1 MAQVTN
7 GWVALISS
15 WVCEIFKSPSIYLTQ
30 GDSSHSPGGAHL
42 GKGPYPSPAVW
53 DVLSE
58 GLYPSPAV
66 WNVLDSFPFLCT
78 IAHMKYKEHKA
89 TSKASSKDLGHTRP
103 NRCLVGV
110 AWWQVLLRCWEAQ
123 WASSTPLFQMICHI
137 LSCNR
142 SMKLPT
148 FHSWT
153 KDTAFSDSDKQLP
166 ALCFVFDQRSH
177 SHWSAETPIP
187 TFCFQKPM
195 WTPSVSQIKFQL
207 QKPVLGGDDELLFN
221 GYRVSF
227 RMMKK
232 F

>member
-1 MAQVTN
+1 MRFLNPPAYTSHRVTQVIHPEEHTWARVPIPHLQY
-7 GWVALISS
+7 GMCWVR
-15 WVCEIFKSPSIYLTQ
+15 VSI
-30 GDSSHSPGGAHL
+30 PHL
-42 GKGPYPSPAVW
+42 VW